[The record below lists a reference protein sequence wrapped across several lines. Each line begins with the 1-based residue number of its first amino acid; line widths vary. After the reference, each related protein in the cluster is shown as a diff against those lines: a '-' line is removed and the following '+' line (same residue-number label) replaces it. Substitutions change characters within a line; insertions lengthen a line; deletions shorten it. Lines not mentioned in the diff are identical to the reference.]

1 MGHTF
6 PVEDAERLEDAESRY
21 SHLSGEEVIGLV
33 RPSSATKVLDVGSGT
48 GFYTDVIAPYAKEV
62 CAVDLQ
68 EKMHRLYE
76 KKGTPSKV
84 KTVTCDASEMPFGDG
99 TFERALSTMTYHE
112 LGEGAGKEIRRV
124 LTDSGVF
131 AVADWSVDGE
141 GATGPPL
148 GERVSV
154 GNVMNQLR
162 EAGFVVDRASE
173 RVETFVLR
181 AVVAQ

>member
-112 LGEGAGKEIRRV
+112 LPAAAVTEMARV
-124 LTDSGVF
+124 VRPGGRLV
-131 AVADWSVDGE
+131 VADWTSAGSGD
-141 GATGPPL
+141 AGPPL
-148 GERVSV
+148 SERFDAWTA
-154 GNVMNQLR
+154 GKALD
-162 EAGFVVDRASE
+162 EAGFSVRRAES
-173 RVETFVLR
+173 RGETLL
-181 AVVAQ
+181 VVATR